1 MKLQSPLKIT
11 AASILLS
18 APIFFIMNPISA
30 VNAANANS
38 TINQLDKDIVTNGFI
53 LQCSDLNGKVGCM
66 AVCDDKITTI
76 ESSGAGEITATQAS
90 NACRALGSSI
100 KFTSPSGKKKN
111 SLNQA
116 RKMKY

>member
-1 MKLQSPLKIT
+1 MKLQSLLKIT

-18 APIFFIMNPISA
+18 APVFFIMSPISA
-30 VNAANANS
+30 VNAANANK
-38 TINQLDKDIVTNGFI
+38 TINQFDKDIVTNEFI
-53 LQCSDLNGKVGCM
+53 LRCGNSNGGGIGCR
-66 AVCDDKITTI
+66 VECDDKITTI

-100 KFTSPSGKKKN
+100 KVTPSSGKKKN

-116 RKMKY
+116 KK